1 VIEVK
6 AEDGDYEQCFEWL
19 QQAKLNKLP
28 LEDLHRQGTILFL
41 LKQSL
46 KMEKIDK
53 VIALFINDTETE
65 ANYVHAIV
73 D

>member
-1 VIEVK
+1 M
-6 AEDGDYEQCFEWL
+6 
-19 QQAKLNKLP
+19 
-28 LEDLHRQGTILFL
+28 LFL
-41 LKQSL
+41 LKQAL
-46 KMEKIDK
+46 KIDKIDK